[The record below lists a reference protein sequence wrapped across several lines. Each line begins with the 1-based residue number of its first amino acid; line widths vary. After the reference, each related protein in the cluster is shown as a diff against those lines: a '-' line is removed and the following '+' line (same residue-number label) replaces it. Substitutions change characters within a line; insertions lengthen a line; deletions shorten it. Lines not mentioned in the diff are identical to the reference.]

1 MLAHCFDNYL
11 QNKQKIGVPCHT
23 QREKC
28 ILLTEIIRLDFYEK
42 GLELSGES
50 VQLIY
55 PEGFPSSLLSVLFTV
70 SQSKKKGGGGLEIK
84 QSPHTVRCVRRG
96 DASRAHHWTTK
107 PHRKT
112 QCQTRAA
119 LARELLRVVL
129 QREEGRSSFSRN
141 PPDRPSCFSEGVV
154 ERKRGLRRWRDLGMH
169 AHGYG

>member
-55 PEGFPSSLLSVLFTV
+55 PEGFPSSPLSVLFTV

>member
-28 ILLTEIIRLDFYEK
+28 ILRTEIIRLDFYEK

-70 SQSKKKGGGGLEIK
+70 SQSKKKGGGGGARDQAEPTHCAVCAEGGCLESASLDDK
-84 QSPHTVRCVRRG
+84 TPPQ
-96 DASRAHHWTTK
+96 DA
-107 PHRKT
+107 
-112 QCQTRAA
+112 
-119 LARELLRVVL
+119 V
-129 QREEGRSSFSRN
+129 
-141 PPDRPSCFSEGVV
+141 PD
-154 ERKRGLRRWRDLGMH
+154 
-169 AHGYG
+169 